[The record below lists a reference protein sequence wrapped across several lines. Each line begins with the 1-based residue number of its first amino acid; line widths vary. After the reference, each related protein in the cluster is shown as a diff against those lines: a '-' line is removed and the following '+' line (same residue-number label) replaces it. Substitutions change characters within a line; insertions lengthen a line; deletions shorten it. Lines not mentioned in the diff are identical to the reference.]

1 MIFSCKR
8 LGLSSDARV
17 IIIDDDDAFII
28 NAKPGDRVKLLHI
41 KPNGEEGKETVAII
55 NTATGT
61 GVIKPG
67 EVGLYDE
74 IWETLHLSPKDR
86 KVDIQLL
93 SKPRSFE
100 AIKRKVKGKEL
111 TTEEIHDIISDATDG
126 ALLPIELA
134 AFVIGLEIQGAS
146 DREVVDFANAMARSG
161 EILDLGEDVFDKHS
175 TGGVPGNKVSLIIVP
190 IIAAAGL
197 LIPKTSTRAITSPSG
212 TADSMEVLANVAFGK
227 DEVLKILKENNAGI
241 FWGSS
246 VGTLA
251 PADDAL
257 IKIEKPLNSDPFP
270 LMIASIISKKMCM
283 GVKKMVLDIP
293 CGKGTK
299 FTTIDDGRKFAIRF
313 KDIAQKIGIEAICL
327 LTSASQPIGHAV
339 GPAIEAR
346 EAMYLL
352 QNPEKGSTSLR
363 NKSTELAGY
372 LLEMGGKAP
381 EGKGQELAIEILNS
395 GKALKKMRGII
406 SAQGG
411 NPDVSWEEIKIGPHV
426 AEMKASKSGF
436 ITEIDNYHI
445 NQIAKIA
452 GCPAA
457 KKSGVDVIFKR
468 GSRVKKGDVIFKIY
482 SDSEERLKQAVKYY
496 NQHPPQRFSGM
507 TIEKI

>member
-1 MIFSCKR
+1 MQFTSKR

-17 IIIDDDDAFII
+17 VIIDDDDAFAM
-28 NAKPGDRVKLLHI
+28 NAKPGDRIKLVHL
-41 KPNGEEGKETVAII
+41 KETGEIDGETVAII

-61 GVIKPG
+61 GLVKPG

-74 IWETLHLSPKDR
+74 IWEQLNLSSK
-86 KVDIQLL
+86 KKTVDIQLL
-93 SKPRSFE
+93 SKPKSFE
-100 AIKRKVKGKEL
+100 AIKRKIKGKEL
-111 TTEEIHDIISDATDG
+111 TTDEINEIITDCTKG
-126 ALLPIELA
+126 ALLPIEIA
-134 AFVIGLEIQGAS
+134 AFIIGLETQGAN
-146 DREVVDFANAMARSG
+146 DREVVDLTNAMAHSG
-161 EILDLGEDVFDKHS
+161 EILDLGEEVFDKHS

-212 TADSMEVLANVAFGK
+212 TADSMEVLAKVAFPK
-227 DEVLKILKENNAGI
+227 EKVLEILRKHNGGI
-241 FWGSS
+241 FWG
-246 VGTLA
+246 GFLNLA

-257 IKIEKPLNSDPFP
+257 IQIEKPLNSDPFP

-299 FTTIDDGRKFAIRF
+299 FPTIDDGRKFAIRF
-313 KDIAQKIGIEAICL
+313 KDIARKIGIEAICL

-346 EAMYLL
+346 EAIYLL
-352 QNPEKGSTSLR
+352 QNPEQGSTSLR

-381 EGKGQELAIEILNS
+381 EGKGQDLAIDILNS
-395 GKALKKMRGII
+395 GKALNKMREII
-406 SAQGG
+406 QAQGG
-411 NPDVSWEEIKIGPHV
+411 NPDISWENIEIGPFV
-426 AEMKASKSGF
+426 AEMKATKSGF
-436 ITEIDNYHI
+436 ITEIENYHI
-445 NQIAKIA
+445 NRIAKIA

-457 KKSGVDVIFKR
+457 HKAGVDVIYKR
-468 GSRVKKGDVIFKIY
+468 GARVKEGDVIFKIY
-482 SDSEERLKQAVKYY
+482 SDNEERLREAVKYY
-496 NQHPPQRFSGM
+496 NSHNPQRFSGM